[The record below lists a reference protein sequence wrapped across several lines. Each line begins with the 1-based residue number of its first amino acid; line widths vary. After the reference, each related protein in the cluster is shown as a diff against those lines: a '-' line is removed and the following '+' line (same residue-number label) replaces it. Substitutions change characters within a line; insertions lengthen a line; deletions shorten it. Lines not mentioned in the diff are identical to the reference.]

1 MLLTNNRLI
10 PQSRGRH
17 NSCSVESPDLRRP
30 GQRIWAEVILNVSY
44 KYFYVLTC
52 PVLWTQYSSSAT
64 PSCRWGGPG
73 TCWSTGTCP
82 GGWRR
87 ARSGSL
93 CTQTVGVNII
103 MMGQILLHFVYRSLG
118 YCSVIP
124 GDEVVVAVVVAWL
137 PRGPCPR
144 SGLCHQCCSNH
155 NVPTS
160 PLLYWLLTWGGTCIL
175 CAIWCHATLCTSD
188 AGTGVYLSVYIVYV
202 WCMSKVTR
210 WILSQF
216 AKCSHFLETPRQGL
230 WLSVSDGYWPASISC
245 WLLLVGLIKCWL
257 VMCWI

>member
-30 GQRIWAEVILNVSY
+30 GQRIWAEVILNVLY

-137 PRGPCPR
+137 PRWPVSSVRIVSPMLQQSQCPNLASLLITNLHVIYVLFDVMPHSVHR
-144 SGLCHQCCSNH
+144 MLALVCICLFILYMFDVCLKWPGEYWASLL
-155 NVPTS
+155 NV
-160 PLLYWLLTWGGTCIL
+160 
-175 CAIWCHATLCTSD
+175 AI
-188 AGTGVYLSVYIVYV
+188 
-202 WCMSKVTR
+202 
-210 WILSQF
+210 F
-216 AKCSHFLETPRQGL
+216 
-230 WLSVSDGYWPASISC
+230 
-245 WLLLVGLIKCWL
+245 
-257 VMCWI
+257 

>member
-30 GQRIWAEVILNVSY
+30 GQRIWAEVILNVLY

-137 PRGPCPR
+137 PRWPVSSVRIVSPMLQQSQCPILA
-144 SGLCHQCCSNH
+144 SS
-155 NVPTS
+155 
-160 PLLYWLLTWGGTCIL
+160 LLITNLGRDMHIMYYLM
-175 CAIWCHATLCTSD
+175 TSD
-188 AGTGVYLSVYIVYV
+188 AGTCIFVCLYV
-202 WCMSKVTR
+202 GCMFKVTR
-210 WILSQF
+210 WLLIQF
-216 AKCSHFLETPRQGL
+216 AKCSNFLETPRQGL

>member
-30 GQRIWAEVILNVSY
+30 GQRIWVEVILNVLY

-137 PRGPCPR
+137 PRWPVSSVRIVSPMLQQ
-144 SGLCHQCCSNH
+144 SQCHILAS
-155 NVPTS
+155 S
-160 PLLYWLLTWGGTCIL
+160 LLITNLGRDMHIMYYLM
-175 CAIWCHATLCTSD
+175 TSD
-188 AGTGVYLSVYIVYV
+188 AGTCIFVCLYV
-202 WCMSKVTR
+202 GCMSKVTR
-210 WILSQF
+210 WLLSQF
-216 AKCSHFLETPRQGL
+216 AKCSHFLGRQGL